1 MTVAATVPT
10 GFVGNLTAEQ
20 ETQLRQLWALVLQTL
35 DTATTTTTTNNNTS
49 RRTDLG
55 DEDENENSPPT
66 QQTPLGA
73 TELRDSWLHMAK
85 QESPDALLLRFL
97 RARGWD
103 AERAHAMLADALAWR
118 AREQRVDED
127 VVPKGEPWC
136 AAQLSRDGDGD
147 EGAREYLD
155 QVRCGKVYLRGR
167 DRRGRPVGYVHL
179 ALHQP
184 GAQSGAAVEKL
195 VVNTIETA
203 RCLFEPPAEALCL
216 VFDLTGFALSN
227 MEWNAARFIMRNFQ
241 ANYPECLGT
250 MIFHNAPWVFSGV
263 WRITRGLLDPGVA
276 SKVHFTKDVEE
287 LEQWIPREN
296 IAKRIG
302 GADDWSYEFKEPAEE
317 EDACIAH
324 SDVRE
329 KIMAERR
336 EIADDLFRATRAWLE
351 HTDANELEQ
360 IAAQQTIRKEAIE
373 KLRINY
379 WKLDP
384 YVRSR
389 TLLDRTGVIKPGGV
403 IDHYPDRKTIKAEI
417 SHGELAVMDRE
428 SLGLRSREEVSVAS

>member
-1 MTVAATVPT
+1 MAAAATGPT
-10 GFVGNLTAEQ
+10 GFVGNLTSEQ
-20 ETQLRQLWALVLQTL
+20 EAQLRQLWALLLPTL
-35 DTATTTTTTNNNTS
+35 DTSSDTSSS
-49 RRTDLG
+49 RRADLG
-55 DEDENENSPPT
+55 DEDDETPPPT
-66 QQTPLGA
+66 PLSA
-73 TELRDSWLHMAK
+73 TERRDSWLHMAK
-85 QESPDALLLRFL
+85 QENPDALLLRFL

-103 AERAHAMLADALAWR
+103 ASRAHAMLADALVWR

-127 VVPKGEPWC
+127 IVPKGEPWC
-136 AAQLSRDGDGD
+136 AAQLSGGGD
-147 EGAREYLD
+147 EDAQRRGAREFLD
-155 QVRCGKVYLRGR
+155 QMRCGKVYLRGR

-184 GAQSGAAVEKL
+184 SAQSGATVEKL

-227 MEWNAARFIMRNFQ
+227 MEWNAARFVIRNFQ

-263 WRITRGLLDPGVA
+263 WRVTRGLLDPVVA

-296 IAKRIG
+296 IVKRIG
-302 GADDWSYEFKEPAEE
+302 GADDWSYEFKEPVEE

-336 EIADDLFRATRAWLE
+336 EIADDLFRATRAWLK
-351 HTDANELEQ
+351 HADANEPEQ
-360 IAAQQTIRKEAIE
+360 VVVQQTIRKEAME
-373 KLRINY
+373 KLRVNY

-403 IDHYPDRKTIKAEI
+403 INHYPDRKTIKAEI
-417 SHGELAVMDRE
+417 SHRELAAMDEE
-428 SLGLRSREEVSVAS
+428 SLGLRGREEVSVAS